1 MPQEPQTLMDEIDS
15 DADVAF
21 SGGRTN
27 HLSELVCSIGA
38 IVASFIAA
46 VLAAVGGVP
55 GWLTAMVAALPG
67 VLASLQR
74 VIDFRGRAAWY
85 FIKASRLRDLS
96 RNVKYEIV
104 PVQDGARLFGEI
116 DKTMEERWSEF
127 VKTGSP
133 PPSKQK
139 E

>member
-1 MPQEPQTLMDEIDS
+1 MPPESQTLIDELEA

-27 HLSELVCSIGA
+27 NISDLLCSIGA

-46 VLAAVGGVP
+46 VLAAVSGP
-55 GWLTAMVAALPG
+55 GWLTATVAVLPG
-67 VLASLQR
+67 VFASLQR

-85 FIKASRLRDLS
+85 FIKSSQLRGLS

-104 PVQDGARLFGEI
+104 TAKEGAKQFG
-116 DKTMEERWSEF
+116 DLDRAMEERWSEF
-127 VKTGSP
+127 VRSGSP
-133 PPSKQK
+133 PPQSPTNK
-139 E
+139 